1 MWQSL
6 EILNY
11 FNTLTLMQVFENL
24 LKKKM
29 EYRFL
34 VGSKCTLEGRT
45 KWTYHKQRIFAT
57 NYFTF
62 LNI

>member
-24 LKKKM
+24 LKKKWSTVFWL
-29 EYRFL
+29 EVNALLKGGQNGPIINNEFL
-34 VGSKCTLEGRT
+34 LPTTLL
-45 KWTYHKQRIFAT
+45 F
-57 NYFTF
+57 
-62 LNI
+62 